1 MSFLKEVF
9 GCCGRGKNIKKSE
22 VEINIIKCGKENHNP
37 PSFSTKNSILNS
49 PSMSHNI
56 PLITS
61 PYLSNKKISLQKI
74 SEEDNNGSSYIEDA
88 QLHANRNHDSKKNI
102 HIDFNNRTRIRATQT
117 VDCKKNQDKTTV
129 MSISDLSFVSEN
141 NNGKKKENYSK
152 LLLSGDL
159 FFGKKI
165 IINDCGMINSKR
177 NKQDGYTVFGL
188 TNSVDISGNLNS
200 DFIIN
205 FKRDKDQIG
214 NIDTE
219 SGKVFEIK
227 FNKRKKEYTLYF
239 INPYLYLYYKINN
252 FLYFYQGIDYLFF
265 VGKIFIS
272 INIEKNGNE
281 QIINIQVD
289 NTNEKIQNTNEINKK
304 YTFSENQM
312 PIRIGRLNCD
322 INITEKCISK
332 VHGIIEFSKIN
343 QIFYYKNMNS
353 SNGTTLLV
361 KKGDFLKI
369 KGEMNFKLEDVTFK
383 IQEIP

>member
-1 MSFLKEVF
+1 MSFLKEMF
-9 GCCGRGKNIKKSE
+9 ECCGRGKNLKKSD
-22 VEINIIKCGKENHNP
+22 VEINIIKCANENNNP
-37 PSFSTKNSILNS
+37 PTFSTKNSVLNS
-49 PSMSHNI
+49 PSMSHNM
-56 PLITS
+56 PSITS
-61 PYLSNKKISLQKI
+61 PFLSNKKINLPKI
-74 SEEDNNGSSYIEDA
+74 SEEDINGSSYIEDS
-88 QLHANRNHDSKKNI
+88 QQYCNKSHENKKNN
-102 HIDFNNRTRIRATQT
+102 HIDFNHRSKIRTTQT

-141 NNGKKKENYSK
+141 NNGKKMENYSK

-159 FFGKKI
+159 FYGKKI

-205 FKRDKDQIG
+205 FNKDKEQIG

-227 FNKRKKEYTLYF
+227 FNKKKKEYTLFF

-272 INIEKNGNE
+272 INISKNGNE

-289 NTNEKIQNTNEINKK
+289 NTNEKIQNTNEINQI
-304 YTFSENQM
+304 YSFSENQM

-322 INITEKCISK
+322 INIAEQCISK

-343 QIFYYKNMNS
+343 QIFYYKNMSS
-353 SNGTTLLV
+353 SNGTTLLI

>member
-1 MSFLKEVF
+1 MSFLQNMF
-9 GCCGRGKNIKKSE
+9 GCCGRDKNQKKSD
-22 VEINIIKCGKENHNP
+22 VEINIIKCGNENNTP
-37 PSFSTKNSILNS
+37 PTFSTKNSVLNS
-49 PSMSHNI
+49 PSITHNI

-61 PYLSNKKISLQKI
+61 PFLSNKKIDLPKI
-74 SEEDNNGSSYIEDA
+74 SEEDINGSSYIEDTQ
-88 QLHANRNHDSKKNI
+88 QLANKINDHKKSTHIVYNNKSK
-102 HIDFNNRTRIRATQT
+102 IRATQT

-129 MSISDLSFVSEN
+129 LSISDLSFVSEN
-141 NNGKKKENYSK
+141 NNGKKMENYSK

-159 FFGKKI
+159 FFGKTI

-205 FKRDKDQIG
+205 FKRDKEQIG
-214 NIDTE
+214 NIETE

-227 FNKRKKEYTLYF
+227 FNKKKKEYTLFF
-239 INPYLYLYYKINN
+239 INPFLYLYYKINN
-252 FLYFYQGIDYLFF
+252 FLYFYQGIDYFLF

-272 INIEKNGNE
+272 VKIERNGNV

-289 NTNEKIQNTNEINKK
+289 NTNENIKNVNEINQKF
-304 YTFSENQM
+304 TFSENQT
-312 PIRIGRLNCD
+312 PIRIGRMNCD
-322 INITEKCISK
+322 INITEQCISK

-343 QIFYYKNMNS
+343 QIFYYKNMSS
-353 SNGTTLLV
+353 SNGTTLLI

>member
-1 MSFLKEVF
+1 MSLLQEMFS
-9 GCCGRGKNIKKSE
+9 CCGEHKNSKKSD
-22 VEINIIKCGKENHNP
+22 VEIKIIKCVNENNTP

-49 PSMSHNI
+49 PSISHNI
-56 PLITS
+56 PLIAS
-61 PYLSNKKISLQKI
+61 PFFSNKLIGLQKI
-74 SEEDNNGSSYIEDA
+74 SEEENNGSSYMEDMK
-88 QLHANRNHDSKKNI
+88 QHVNRNHEIKNHP
-102 HIDFNNRTRIRATQT
+102 HIDFNHKSKIRTTQT

-129 MSISDLSFVSEN
+129 LSISDLSFISEN
-141 NNGKKKENYSK
+141 HSGKKMENYSK

-159 FFGKKI
+159 FYGKKI

-200 DFIIN
+200 DFVIN
-205 FKRDKDQIG
+205 FKRENEPIG
-214 NIDTE
+214 NIETE

-227 FNKRKKEYTLYF
+227 FNKKKKEYTLFF

-252 FLYFYQGIDYLFF
+252 FLYFYQGIDYFLF

-272 INIEKNGNE
+272 IKIEKNDNE
-281 QIINIQVD
+281 RVINIQVD
-289 NTNEKIQNTNEINKK
+289 NTKENIQNANEINQK
-304 YTFSENQM
+304 YTFTENQT
-312 PIRIGRLNCD
+312 PIKIGRMNCD
-322 INITEKCISK
+322 IIISEKCISK

-343 QIFYYKNMNS
+343 QIFYYKNMSS
-353 SNGTTLLV
+353 SNGTNLLI